1 MFSNP
6 PSTSEGNLV
15 NMANA
20 IGDLRA
26 LGDSSSP
33 SMTVNLPDG
42 RSILGQSGVE
52 SKVSN
57 RMRFSDLT
65 ATFIVSF

>member
-1 MFSNP
+1 MMFTNP

-42 RSILGQSGVE
+42 RSVMGQSGVE
-52 SKVSN
+52 NKVSN
-57 RMRFSDLT
+57 RIRRRNLT
-65 ATFIVSF
+65 V